1 VSGGLKTQNQTHV
14 AGVRQG
20 VGGSKGASRDAA
32 LLARVAVA
40 DRDAFDELYGR
51 TAPWLTARLR
61 RRCHDEDLV
70 AEVLQETYLAVWRAA
85 ASYSGEGE
93 VGGWIWSIAARR
105 LIDAFRRQDRA
116 SRVPSAAGD
125 VREARSA
132 EELVLHDVVDSR
144 LAAALAGLSPE
155 LRAVLQATV
164 LDGLSTREAAVLL
177 DIPENTVKSRARR
190 GRIALREAL
199 A

>member
-1 VSGGLKTQNQTHV
+1 
-14 AGVRQG
+14 
-20 VGGSKGASRDAA
+20 
-32 LLARVAVA
+32 
-40 DRDAFDELYGR
+40 
-51 TAPWLTARLR
+51 
-61 RRCHDEDLV
+61 
-70 AEVLQETYLAVWRAA
+70 
-85 ASYSGEGE
+85 
-93 VGGWIWSIAARR
+93 
-105 LIDAFRRQDRA
+105 
-116 SRVPSAAGD
+116 